1 MLKPD
6 TYTES
11 AALVGY
17 LDDQLQALRTA
28 AHGLTDELARATP
41 LRSALSIGALLKH
54 VASICEAYADAAA
67 GLPPRDDRF
76 EAYLENLQMLPGDTL
91 EAVRERFDAAV
102 PPYLAAVAAAD
113 LDAETL
119 EDPAPWFGLTER
131 MPANKRFRLLHHV
144 EEFARHAGH
153 ADIIREELDGAT
165 AGSLLLAVQGLPG
178 NAFLQP
184 WTPLGDA

>member
-6 TYTES
+6 RYTES

-28 AHGLTDELARATP
+28 AHGLTDEQARATP

-54 VASICEAYADAAA
+54 AASICEAYADAAA

-76 EAYLENLQMLPGDTL
+76 EAYFENLQMLPGDTL
-91 EAVRERFDAAV
+91 EAVRDRFDAAV

-113 LDAETL
+113 LDAETV

-131 MPANKRFRLLHHV
+131 LPANKRFRLLHHV

-165 AGSLLLAVQGLPG
+165 AGSLLLAVHELPG

-184 WTPLGDA
+184 WTPPGDA